1 MSGYPSIAVV
11 GGGPAGLS
19 LSKLLKEHGFQTV
32 TVFEAADRVGGK
44 SYSIRRGGAIHDM
57 GTCYTTL
64 SYFTVHRWM
73 REHRVS
79 LRALGKQVMDGSPF
93 MKFLREGEGGSILR
107 EGPRFIQE
115 WGKTTRAFAAGGDAP
130 EIRAEMAAPITDW
143 LDAKGLKRMRRFMLR
158 AFTSIGYGALE
169 DISTIQALRWATPR
183 LLVTGLLAQLKMPLP
198 GWQGFWERLAD
209 GLDVRLVEPVKGI
222 ERDDAGVAVTTPSG
236 EHRFDQLVVAVPI
249 DDLPGVMTLTEDE
262 RFIADSVRWN
272 TYVTTLCRVGGWFQ
286 DWSVEAYSAPLVP
299 DAKAGALLSA
309 RRALGPGV
317 RSTDLYVAGQY
328 GHTLKTDARG
338 FYDGALGPEGLAREL
353 RSEIE
358 ARGGRFGGV
367 LCQKAWKYFP
377 RYQPEAV
384 REGLIPKLSAV
395 QGRRRTWFTGATF
408 SFETVGNIS
417 EFNVELAQQ
426 MARALKPAKT
436 GGAASAAGG

>member
-1 MSGYPSIAVV
+1 MNGQPSIAVV

-19 LSKLLKEHGFQTV
+19 LAKLLKERGFQSV

-73 REHRVS
+73 REQRVS
-79 LRALGKQVMDGSPF
+79 LRPLGKQVMDGSPF
-93 MKFLREGEGGSILR
+93 MKFLKEGEGDSILK
-107 EGPRFIQE
+107 EGPRFIRE

-130 EIRAEMAAPITDW
+130 EIRAEMAAPIVDW

-169 DISTIQALRWATPR
+169 DISTVQALRWATPR
-183 LLVTGLLAQLKMPLP
+183 LLVTGLMAQLKMPLP

-209 GLDVRLVEPVKGI
+209 GLDVRLVEPVKGV
-222 ERDDAGVAVTTPSG
+222 ERDDTGVTITTPSG
-236 EHRFDQLVVAVPI
+236 EHRFDQLVVAVPV
-249 DDLPGVMTLTEDE
+249 DDLRGVMDLAEDE
-262 RFIADSVRWN
+262 RFIADAVRWN
-272 TYVTTLCRVGGWFQ
+272 TYVTTLCRVGDWFQ

-317 RSTDLYVAGQY
+317 KSTDLYVAGQY
-328 GHTLKTDARG
+328 GHSLQTDAQG
-338 FYDGALGPEGLAREL
+338 FYDGRLASEELAAALK
-353 RSEIE
+353 SEIE

-377 RYQPEAV
+377 RYLPEAV
-384 REGLIPKLSAV
+384 RDGLPARLAAV
-395 QGRRRTWFTGATF
+395 QGPRRTWYTGAIF

-417 EFNVELAQQ
+417 EFNVELANE
-426 MARALKPAKT
+426 MAKALKT
-436 GGAASAAGG
+436 